1 MISPI
6 KKIDTVTGKKSKFV
20 KKAEDV
26 LERTYINKD
35 KTLIDTLIKQP
46 EKRTI
51 SSINDLYDK
60 LWNDEANQ
68 AIQLLKKW
76 KLKVLNQYGVKY
88 WMQPEKIQKHLGSN
102 NCIAAGVVTC
112 FDKNLS
118 EEDVVNLHIEAMQS
132 ITPEQMEIGFK
143 DAQWNVW
150 IIDLGR
156 TIGYN
161 EMWEPLRKVSI
172 KVRSWET
179 QKWLIHIFPIK

>member
-1 MISPI
+1 M
-6 KKIDTVTGKKSKFV
+6 
-20 KKAEDV
+20 AEDAIS
-26 LERTYINKD
+26 RWYKKKD
-35 KTLIDTLIKQP
+35 DILIEALIRQP

-51 SSINDLYDK
+51 SSINDFYDK
-60 LWNDEANQ
+60 IPGEADQ
-68 AIQLLKKW
+68 AIDLLKKW
-76 KLKVLNQYGVKY
+76 RLKVLNRYGVEY
-88 WMQPEKIQKHLGSN
+88 WMQPEKIQKHLGSK
-102 NCIAAGVVTC
+102 NCVAAGVVTC

-118 EEDVVNLHIEAMQS
+118 EEDVVNLHIEAMQG
-132 ITPEQMEIGFK
+132 ITKEQMEIGFQ

-179 QKWLIHIFPIK
+179 QKWLIHIFPVKS